1 MNHKNFINSIDR
13 FVSNYKKIVSSK
25 ARVGLIA
32 NQCSFSFYHK
42 KYLFELIKIDKIF
55 LLEHG
60 FFSELQDQI
69 PINNIE
75 FYRYFSDI
83 QWISLYGNNFESL
96 KPSLSDLEDLDIL
109 IIDIQDIGSRYYT
122 FLTSVYYVLQTM
134 MIHRL
139 TLKIILLDRPN
150 PIILKKRRCE
160 GSPLQEKYESF
171 VGISGILHQHGL
183 TPAELIYYYWL
194 KINQNN
200 KSSLYLIPFRT
211 DVPIQKIYPKKEIL
225 QEISFSSQL
234 QQDFFDIY
242 PSPNMPTIKTAMVYT
257 GQCLI
262 EGTNLSEGRGTTK
275 PFEIFGAPFID
286 YKLQKF
292 ISELTYWNRLGIV
305 LRNLRF
311 VPVHSKHKYME
322 CNGWQIHILDT
333 KKYHSLMVSLIL
345 LKELKKTCV
354 DFDWYR
360 GIYEFKSDYLAIE
373 YLVGDEVL
381 ISFLNEDRYS
391 YEEIY
396 QYLKNHEKKWLQEIK
411 KFYFYK

>member
-13 FVSNYKKIVSSK
+13 FVSNYKKLVSSK

-69 PINNIE
+69 PISNIE

-150 PIILKKRRCE
+150 PIILK
-160 GSPLQEKYESF
+160 QF
-171 VGISGILHQHGL
+171 V
-183 TPAELIYYYWL
+183 
-194 KINQNN
+194 
-200 KSSLYLIPFRT
+200 
-211 DVPIQKIYPKKEIL
+211 
-225 QEISFSSQL
+225 
-234 QQDFFDIY
+234 
-242 PSPNMPTIKTAMVYT
+242 MV
-257 GQCLI
+257 
-262 EGTNLSEGRGTTK
+262 
-275 PFEIFGAPFID
+275 D
-286 YKLQKF
+286 
-292 ISELTYWNRLGIV
+292 
-305 LRNLRF
+305 
-311 VPVHSKHKYME
+311 
-322 CNGWQIHILDT
+322 
-333 KKYHSLMVSLIL
+333 
-345 LKELKKTCV
+345 
-354 DFDWYR
+354 
-360 GIYEFKSDYLAIE
+360 
-373 YLVGDEVL
+373 
-381 ISFLNEDRYS
+381 
-391 YEEIY
+391 
-396 QYLKNHEKKWLQEIK
+396 
-411 KFYFYK
+411 